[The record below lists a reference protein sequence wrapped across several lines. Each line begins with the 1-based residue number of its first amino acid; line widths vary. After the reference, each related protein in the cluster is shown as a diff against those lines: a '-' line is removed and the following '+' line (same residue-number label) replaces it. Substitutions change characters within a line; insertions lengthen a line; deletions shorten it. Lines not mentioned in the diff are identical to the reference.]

1 MGTTALLYLANQIC
15 ICHGPNCNSKG
26 WAASTQTV
34 LIVCIVACSRRRLIK
49 SGFSGGW
56 KWAFSIPVLDRPSLL
71 SFLLCSLLQCF
82 TVCCPIHL
90 LSVTWLLCP
99 IPSSTSYVG
108 RAVNA
113 TFCSTWAETQEGVVA
128 SHGRKIEEPVDSLPQ
143 SSRGLVLY
151 IVCYPHNEQ
160 LESVPFCLPS
170 SLSAASQLSVYPNT
184 ASSSPTLPIALY
196 LSAPR
201 KLWDSQHVLQI
212 LSVIESLTRW
222 LANVSGLLFRKQISL
237 F

>member
-1 MGTTALLYLANQIC
+1 MDLTATARGGLQALRL
-15 ICHGPNCNSKG
+15 
-26 WAASTQTV
+26 

-49 SGFSGGW
+49 SGFSGQ
-56 KWAFSIPVLDRPSLL
+56 KWALSVPVLDRHSLL

-82 TVCCPIHL
+82 SVCRPIHL

-113 TFCSTWAETQEGVVA
+113 TCCSTWAETQEGVVA
-128 SHGRKIEEPVDSLPQ
+128 SHGRKIEEPVDFLPQ
-143 SSRGLVLY
+143 SSCCLVLY

-184 ASSSPTLPIALY
+184 ASSSLTLPIALY
-196 LSAPR
+196 LSALR
-201 KLWDSQHVLQI
+201 KLRDSQHVWLI
-212 LSVIESLTRW
+212 LPVIESLTKW